1 MAPERP
7 HSLVILDLSEPEAQD
22 GGTVY
27 HWDPVNPDREL
38 AVLWEAARCPGG
50 LSIQSQTL
58 SVSRYR
64 PGTPNTGTRWS
75 ARANRLLSRGADN
88 REAAS

>member
-7 HSLVILDLSEPEAQD
+7 RSLVILDLSEPEAQD

-38 AVLWEAARCPGG
+38 VVLWEAARCPGG
-50 LSIQSQTL
+50 FVDTAANVACVAVPPGYTEYRYTL
-58 SVSRYR
+58 ER
-64 PGTPNTGTRWS
+64 PCDPLVESW
-75 ARANRLLSRGADN
+75 RG
-88 REAAS
+88 